1 MKFYYVTNIFDLHTF
16 GYEAMVLLKYFEIS
30 TGMYFVSL
38 FFSKWKKY

>member
-38 FFSKWKKY
+38 FFSK